1 MSNVENNLRV
11 RNLEASVRELEPKLL
26 NDYMRFFDDVYQ
38 NDPWLNTKNNPWW
51 GICYCGFFDDTRSEE
66 ERNKAPNA
74 AATNRSMR
82 AETIQSSKANGLLA
96 YVDGSVVG
104 WCNAGPRTS
113 YGNLRNYRRDFDP
126 GEPVGSILWFV
137 VAASYRGRGVAT
149 ALLNGAID
157 KFRHEKLKVA
167 EGYPRTL
174 PTNVNDPYNTPPEH
188 LNYRGSLQMYL
199 KAGFEIHRQLERHA
213 IVRKQL

>member
-1 MSNVENNLRV
+1 MSVKAQEI
-11 RNLEASVRELEPKLL
+11 SVKELGPKLL
-26 NDYMRFFDDVYQ
+26 GDYLRFFDGVYK

-74 AATNRSMR
+74 AARNRSMR
-82 AETIQSSKANGLLA
+82 AEKIQSSKANGLLA
-96 YVDGSVVG
+96 YVNGTVAG
-104 WCNAGPRTS
+104 WCNAGPRVS
-113 YGNLRNYRRDFDP
+113 YRNLRNYPRDLES
-126 GEPVGSILWFV
+126 GEPVGSILCFV

-157 KFRHEKLKVA
+157 KFRRERLKVA

-174 PTNVNDPYNTPPEH
+174 PTNVTDPYKTPAEH
-188 LNYRGSLQMYL
+188 LNYRGSLQMFL
-199 KAGFEIHRQLERHA
+199 KAGFGIHRQLERHA